1 MAVLDFAGDVL
12 AIPGYAATV
21 NLQPA
26 AGDTWRVQAISF
38 YNGANAASTVCA
50 TDGTYEVGL
59 EGLTEIATASY
70 GYNNYTYFFDNDNY
84 IRINAGYSGAPGAI
98 FISGF
103 KQVD

>member
-12 AIPGYAATV
+12 AIPAGATV

-38 YNGANAASTVCA
+38 YNGAGAAATVCA
-50 TDGTYEVGL
+50 TDGICEVGL

-84 IRINAGYSGAPGAI
+84 IRINSGAGGVASAI